1 MNSLRIATMAALL
14 VAGALNA
21 QARIIT
27 NGPTLAGASENRV
40 TGILSIDLSGAA
52 ASQGK

>member
-14 VAGALNA
+14 VAGALSA

-27 NGPTLAGASENRV
+27 NGPTLAGTGQDRV
-40 TGILSIDLSGAA
+40 VGILSIDLGGTSHR
-52 ASQGK
+52 K